1 MKTIHLIS
9 LVTIIAVGPAMA
21 APRVP
26 ATERQSLKII
36 QTVEARFPW
45 MLSQQGIT
53 EGWASIA
60 ITVDS
65 EGNLLDAL
73 PVSYT
78 KRAFA
83 EAAVD
88 ALRTWRFEPTRI
100 RGVAVGTQV
109 ELMFN
114 FQAVGVV
121 MTFDI
126 NRYLDRFIEQAPE
139 YKPSTLRELDRVPT
153 PITAPAPLYGGDL
166 ADKGVTGQ
174 AVVEF
179 YIDETGTVRVPAVL
193 SADFEE
199 LGILAIA
206 AVETW
211 KFEPPT
217 SNNHPVLA
225 KVRQT
230 FWFNSKN

>member
-1 MKTIHLIS
+1 MKTILILS
-9 LVTIIAVGPAMA
+9 LA
-21 APRVP
+21 AFFAASPVFAQAPVP
-26 ATERQSLKII
+26 ATERKPLRII
-36 QTVEARFPW
+36 QTEEARYPW

-53 EGWASIA
+53 EGWALIA
-60 ITVDS
+60 MTVNS
-65 EGNLLDAL
+65 EGVLMDAL

-78 KRAFA
+78 RKEFA
-83 EAAVD
+83 EVAIE
-88 ALRTWRFEPTRI
+88 ALHAWRYEPTLI
-100 RGVAVGTQV
+100 RGVAVGTQL

-121 MTFDI
+121 MTFDTA
-126 NRYLDRFIEQAPE
+126 RYLNRLIEEKAAYQPC
-139 YKPSTLRELDRVPT
+139 SLRELDRVPT
-153 PITAPAPLYGGDL
+153 PIVAPAPAYGKWL

-174 AVVEF
+174 CVVEF

-193 SADFEE
+193 STDFEE
-199 LGILAIA
+199 LGILAVA

-217 SNNHPVLA
+217 SRDNAVLA

-230 FWFNSKN
+230 FNFHP